1 MVKYKL
7 WHIFK
12 IQSCQRILL
21 YKNYNST
28 ENVYLNIIQE
38 AVSVQSHSLWLILL
52 GVTLQIP
59 KIIKLL
65 W

>member
-38 AVSVQSHSLWLILL
+38 AVSVQSH
-52 GVTLQIP
+52 TL
-59 KIIKLL
+59 
-65 W
+65 